1 MTQQAPAHRGAR
13 PLAFLA
19 CALLA
24 LCTASCAEFFGG
36 TPGMNPWHAEQLQQA
51 GQMHSIEDFGRD
63 IEPALIQVRNEL
75 INENNFEL
83 RHGDDAISSQPTGD
97 QTLYSLN
104 SPTIY
109 FLEDNVDKARTA
121 FESHLIPLGFT
132 VTVDEQ
138 MTDKEGKLTWIV
150 ARNPTYGISASAYIR
165 DSKRSSFHYETKMLS
180 SDGSTDD
187 PQQLAD
193 IPGRRPDWLIPT
205 PTT

>member
-1 MTQQAPAHRGAR
+1 
-13 PLAFLA
+13 
-19 CALLA
+19 
-24 LCTASCAEFFGG
+24 
-36 TPGMNPWHAEQLQQA
+36 
-51 GQMHSIEDFGRD
+51 MHSIEDFGRD

-121 FESHLIPLGFT
+121 FESHLTPLGFT

-138 MTDKEGKLTWIV
+138 MTDKEGKLT
-150 ARNPTYGISASAYIR
+150 
-165 DSKRSSFHYETKMLS
+165 
-180 SDGSTDD
+180 
-187 PQQLAD
+187 
-193 IPGRRPDWLIPT
+193 
-205 PTT
+205 

>member
-83 RHGDDAISSQPTGD
+83 RHGDDAISSQPTGN

-104 SPTIY
+104 SPTICC
-109 FLEDNVDKARTA
+109 LEDNVDKARTA

-165 DSKRSSFHYETKMLS
+165 DSKRSSFHYETEMLS

-193 IPGRRPDWLIPT
+193 IPGRRPDWLMPT

>member
-1 MTQQAPAHRGAR
+1 
-13 PLAFLA
+13 
-19 CALLA
+19 
-24 LCTASCAEFFGG
+24 
-36 TPGMNPWHAEQLQQA
+36 MNPWHAEQLQQA

-109 FLEDNVDKARTA
+109 CLEDNVDKARTA

-165 DSKRSSFHYETKMLS
+165 DSKRSSFHYETEMLS

>member
-75 INENNFEL
+75 INEKNFEL

-97 QTLYSLN
+97 QTL
-104 SPTIY
+104 
-109 FLEDNVDKARTA
+109 
-121 FESHLIPLGFT
+121 
-132 VTVDEQ
+132 
-138 MTDKEGKLTWIV
+138 
-150 ARNPTYGISASAYIR
+150 
-165 DSKRSSFHYETKMLS
+165 
-180 SDGSTDD
+180 
-187 PQQLAD
+187 
-193 IPGRRPDWLIPT
+193 
-205 PTT
+205 

>member
-104 SPTIY
+104 SPTIL
-109 FLEDNVDKARTA
+109 F
-121 FESHLIPLGFT
+121 S
-132 VTVDEQ
+132 
-138 MTDKEGKLTWIV
+138 
-150 ARNPTYGISASAYIR
+150 
-165 DSKRSSFHYETKMLS
+165 
-180 SDGSTDD
+180 
-187 PQQLAD
+187 
-193 IPGRRPDWLIPT
+193 
-205 PTT
+205 

>member
-1 MTQQAPAHRGAR
+1 MTQQAPAHRRAR

-51 GQMHSIEDFGRD
+51 GQVHSIEDFGRD

-97 QTLYSLN
+97 QTL
-104 SPTIY
+104 
-109 FLEDNVDKARTA
+109 
-121 FESHLIPLGFT
+121 
-132 VTVDEQ
+132 
-138 MTDKEGKLTWIV
+138 
-150 ARNPTYGISASAYIR
+150 
-165 DSKRSSFHYETKMLS
+165 
-180 SDGSTDD
+180 
-187 PQQLAD
+187 
-193 IPGRRPDWLIPT
+193 
-205 PTT
+205 

>member
-1 MTQQAPAHRGAR
+1 METTRFPANQREIKHS
-13 PLAFLA
+13 
-19 CALLA
+19 
-24 LCTASCAEFFGG
+24 TASI
-36 TPGMNPWHAEQLQQA
+36 P
-51 GQMHSIEDFGRD
+51 
-63 IEPALIQVRNEL
+63 
-75 INENNFEL
+75 
-83 RHGDDAISSQPTGD
+83 QPFC
-97 QTLYSLN
+97 
-104 SPTIY
+104 

-165 DSKRSSFHYETKMLS
+165 DSKRSSFHYETEMLS

-193 IPGRRPDWLIPT
+193 IPGR
-205 PTT
+205 